1 MQSYYTIIAL
11 EIANERAR
19 QAERRHLLD
28 VARASDPAQERSL
41 RRSAASIAA
50 ALSRASGR
58 LARRLDDNANV
69 ADALIGRSMASH
81 APCAD
86 GRS

>member
-1 MQSYYTIIAL
+1 VQSYYTIIAL

-69 ADALIGRSMASH
+69 ADALIGRSIA